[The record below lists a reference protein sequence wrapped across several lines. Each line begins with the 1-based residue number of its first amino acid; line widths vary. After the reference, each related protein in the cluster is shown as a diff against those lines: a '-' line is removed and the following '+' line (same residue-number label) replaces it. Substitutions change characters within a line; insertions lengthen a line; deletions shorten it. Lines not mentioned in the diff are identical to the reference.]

1 MEHLRRQVIE
11 NGIASLD
18 IPELLALIAQIDVK
32 LATYIL
38 DYCGGVSGLAT
49 LTVDQL
55 LTLDGIGMSKALSI
69 VAALELNKQ
78 LLNWQIWKHEKLV
91 IQRPSEAGELITAQL
106 SSHIQEQLIVI
117 LLDIHNVVMDIVTV
131 YIGSLNATVVR
142 VAEIFRPAILQNAA
156 SMIVAHNH
164 PTGNPDPSPE
174 DVQLTQ
180 TLVEAG
186 LALDIP
192 VLDHLVVG
200 GGQWRSLREGQYGIE
215 FDKK

>member
-1 MEHLRRQVIE
+1 MEQLRRQVIE
-11 NGIASLD
+11 NGITSLD

-38 DYCGGVSGLAT
+38 DYCGGVSGLPT

-78 LLNWQIWKHEKLV
+78 LLNWQVWKHEKLV

-156 SMIVAHNH
+156 SVIVAHNH

-200 GGQWRSLREGQYGIE
+200 GGQWRSLREGQYGID